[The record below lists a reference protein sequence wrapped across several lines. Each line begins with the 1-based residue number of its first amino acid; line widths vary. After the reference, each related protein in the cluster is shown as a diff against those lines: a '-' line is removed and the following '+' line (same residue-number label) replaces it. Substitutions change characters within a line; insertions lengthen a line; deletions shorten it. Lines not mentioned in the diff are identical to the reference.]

1 MVDYYNKKFA
11 YTSGDIFTLT
21 GANYTGYFNVLSGES
36 YTGLDQIVKLSNISN
51 YKNDV
56 YTGSL
61 LFDRTLGETLNL
73 PHSLADISINSNEFI
88 TADRFNDALK
98 RINDN
103 NIYLYSRCFIY
114 NGNSPSNIT
123 ATICVTGENSS
134 LDWFTGTQVVSTF
147 DFDAAFQ
154 TNPYSLQDVVDV
166 EIVIDVND
174 DYFALFTPT
183 STKLIVLTGS
193 IVANTIGVALS
204 TQYVSDKV
212 NEILSFGNITSITS
226 NNNNLFV
233 CDQQNNSIYKYSVE
247 GFIANDPGF
256 ASKRFILET
265 IGTNT
270 SKSGVKRPKFITS
283 SDESVFVYNEQSKF
297 FVEYDN
303 NFNVRNVSKLLSSR
317 EQVLCIGY
325 NRFYNTLCILSSS
338 SKGKTISFYDNFK
351 LVQQES
357 IIFELGADEIP
368 LKIVFSKNDSNIF
381 YIITTQFIYKKIL
394 SNIGKTISVF
404 NDERMNI
411 VNTSG
416 KFTGLTIHPTANNY
430 DLMFVGKQDR
440 LIFIQEQNN
449 FNTVLRGVNVDNYD
463 ITSINIKQDEYI
475 QSNYINKEI
484 YKVLANLFKL
494 KNQYLGR
501 FLVEYTAPNNNLTYA
516 QSLLGENLIY
526 KGYTYLDDYNFLD
539 IGNINDYYVHENEK
553 VTASVINR
561 CIKNIYN
568 LQLAMLQQSEQKNKT
583 LVQYLTTGSTLVVS

>member
-1 MVDYYNKKFA
+1 MVDYKNKKFA
-11 YTSGDIFTLT
+11 YTSGDTFTLT
-21 GANYTGYFNVLSGES
+21 GTNYTGYFNVLSGDS
-36 YTGLDQIVKLSNISN
+36 YVGLDQLVKLENISN
-51 YKNDV
+51 YRNDV

-61 LFDRTLGETLNL
+61 LFDRTLGDILSL
-73 PHSLADISINSNEFI
+73 PYSLTDVCINSNEFI

-114 NGNSPSNIT
+114 NGNSPSYTT
-123 ATICVTGENSS
+123 ATICLTGESSS
-134 LDWFTGTQVVSTF
+134 LGWFTNTQVVSTYNF
-147 DFDAAFQ
+147 EDAFK
-154 TNPYSLQDVVDV
+154 TNPYNLQNVVDV
-166 EIVIDVND
+166 EIVIDSND

-183 STKLIVLTGS
+183 STELIVLTGS
-193 IVANTIGVALS
+193 LVANTIGVALS
-204 TQYVSDKV
+204 TQFVSDKV
-212 NEILSFGNITSITS
+212 NEILSFGKITSITS
-226 NNNNLFV
+226 NNTDLFV
-233 CDQQNNSIYKYSVE
+233 CDQQNNLIYKYSVE

-265 IGTNT
+265 LGTNI

-283 SDESVFVYNEQSKF
+283 SDDSVIVYNEQSKF

-325 NRFYNTLCILSSS
+325 SRFYNNLCILSTS
-338 SKGKTISFYDNFK
+338 SKGKTISFYNNFK
-351 LVQQES
+351 LVQQQN
-357 IIFELGADEIP
+357 IIFELGADELP
-368 LKIVFSKNDSNIF
+368 LKIVFSRNDSNIF

-394 SNIGKTISVF
+394 SNLGKTISVF
-404 NDERMNI
+404 NDDRMNI

-416 KFTGLTIHPTANNY
+416 KFTGLTIHPTSNNY
-430 DLMFVGKQDR
+430 DLMFIGKQDR
-440 LIFIQEQNN
+440 LIFVNEQNS
-449 FNTVLRGVNVDNYD
+449 FNTVLRGDNIVNYD

-484 YKVLANLFKL
+484 YKVLSNLFKL

-501 FLVEYTAPNNNLTYA
+501 FLVEYTTPNNNLTYQ
-516 QSLLGENLIY
+516 QSLLSENLVY
-526 KGYTYLDDYNFLD
+526 KGYTYLDDYNFLNID
-539 IGNINDYYVHENEK
+539 NINDFYIHENEK

-568 LQLAMLQQSEQKNKT
+568 LQLAMLQQSTQKNKT
-583 LVQYLTTGSTLVVS
+583 LVQYLTTGGTLVVS

>member
-1 MVDYYNKKFA
+1 MVDYNNKKFA
-11 YTSGDIFTLT
+11 YTSGDTFTLT
-21 GANYTGYFNVLSGES
+21 GTNYTGYFNVLSGNS
-36 YTGLDQIVKLSNISN
+36 YTGLDQTVKLGNISN

-61 LFDRTLGETLNL
+61 LFDRTLSDTLTL
-73 PHSLADISINSNEFI
+73 PYSLTDVSINSNEFI

-114 NGNSPSNIT
+114 NGNSPSNTT
-123 ATICVTGENSS
+123 ATICLTGESGTLGWYTS
-134 LDWFTGTQVVSTF
+134 TQVVSTYNF
-147 DFDAAFQ
+147 EAAFK
-154 TNPYSLQDVVDV
+154 TNPYNLQNVADV
-166 EIVIDVND
+166 EIVIDSND

-183 STKLIVLTGS
+183 STELIVLTGS
-193 IVANTIGVALS
+193 LVLNTIGVALS
-204 TQYVSDKV
+204 TQFVSDKV
-212 NEILSFGNITSITS
+212 NEILSFGKITSITS
-226 NNNNLFV
+226 NNNDLFV

-265 IGTNT
+265 IGTNN
-270 SKSGVKRPKFITS
+270 SKSGIKSPKFITS
-283 SDESVFVYNEQSKF
+283 SDDSVIVYNEQSKF

-325 NRFYNTLCILSSS
+325 NRFYNNLCILSSS
-338 SKGKTISFYDNFK
+338 SKGKTISFYNNFK
-351 LVQQES
+351 LVQQEN
-357 IIFELGADEIP
+357 IIFELGADELP

-394 SNIGKTISVF
+394 SNLGKTISVF
-404 NDERMNI
+404 NDDRMNI

-416 KFTGLTIHPTANNY
+416 KFTGLTIHSTTDNY
-430 DLMFVGKQDR
+430 DLMFIGKQDR
-440 LIFIQEQNN
+440 LIFVKEQNS
-449 FNTVLRGVNVDNYD
+449 FNTVLRGDIIANYD
-463 ITSINIKQDEYI
+463 ITSIDIKQDEYI

-484 YKVLANLFKL
+484 YKVLSNLFKL

-501 FLVEYTAPNNNLTYA
+501 FLVEYTTPNNNLTYE
-516 QSLLGENLIY
+516 QSLLSENLVY
-526 KGYTYLDDYNFLD
+526 KGYTYLDDYNFLS
-539 IGNINDYYVHENEK
+539 ITNINDFYIHENEK
-553 VTASVINR
+553 VTASVFNR

-568 LQLAMLQQSEQKNKT
+568 LQLAMLQQSVQKNKT